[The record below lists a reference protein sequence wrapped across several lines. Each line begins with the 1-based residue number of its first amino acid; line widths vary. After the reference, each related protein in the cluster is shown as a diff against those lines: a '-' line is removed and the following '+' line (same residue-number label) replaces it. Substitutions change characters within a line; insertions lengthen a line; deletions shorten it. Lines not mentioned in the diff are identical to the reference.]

1 MKSTRFHCNVW
12 MTKYILKT
20 IDRWTSSWLSE
31 LSKTV
36 ILTVILKSIFVKRI
50 VLIFCLIRTAFLS
63 SILNLKNAKNLKNT
77 REELMAIPDIPI
89 DGEIGVYQKMRKK
102 KWKKIFIEEL

>member
-1 MKSTRFHCNVW
+1 M
-12 MTKYILKT
+12 
-20 IDRWTSSWLSE
+20 
-31 LSKTV
+31 
-36 ILTVILKSIFVKRI
+36 
-50 VLIFCLIRTAFLS
+50 S